1 MNMQVKGKNAK
12 VKAGKLGKVGGHFAF
27 LLFTLALVSF
37 YFLLSPPP
45 AWAQR
50 DYLTEAEIELI
61 RDAQQIDE
69 RVDVLIH
76 AIDRRFGMLQID
88 VGAPAKKPKGEW
100 GELPKGTRRELLYD
114 IKRILQK
121 AIDDIDNLSERPD
134 SIVVDLEKDKKPK
147 GFAELFPK
155 AVRKL
160 DTAARRYQPALK
172 AALEATKD
180 TVEQGSLISTLEMC
194 DQINAAVPKL
204 PAEIRKK
211 KN

>member
-1 MNMQVKGKNAK
+1 MQRKRQK
-12 VKAGKLGKVGGHFAF
+12 VKVKVWGRFSAVVVSCF
-27 LLFTLALVSF
+27 CLFTFSF
-37 YFLLSPPP
+37 CLSP
-45 AWAQR
+45 ASAMAQR

-76 AIDRRFGMLQID
+76 AIDRRFGVLQID

-134 SIVVDLEKDKKPK
+134 SIVVNPDEKSKKPK

-172 AALEATKD
+172 AALEATRD
-180 TVEQGSLISTLEMC
+180 PVEQGSLIDSLEMC

-204 PAEIRKK
+204 PAEVKK
-211 KN
+211 GKN